1 MLTIDQFVQREVV
14 QCVSGLVSTLA
25 QGYGSAD
32 FQDDIRTDGGACLMS
47 LAEQAFELAS
57 PIDDWEEAARQEG
70 WVTQDFGTISR
81 PAKPLDNLEGPGEYL
96 AQMVFVES
104 WQEACAHDDIEPYAS
119 EVFEHWS
126 VTPWLAERLIAHG
139 EKVDTDF
146 AGMCVWART
155 TTGQQISADYVIGEI
170 YRDLMAS

>member
-25 QGYGSAD
+25 KGC
-32 FQDDIRTDGGACLMS
+32 GGRASNDMRDLCG
-47 LAEQAFELAS
+47 QAFELAC
-57 PIDDWEEAARQEG
+57 PIDDWEEAALQAG
-70 WVTQDFGTISR
+70 YF
-81 PAKPLDNLEGPGEYL
+81 PADGAWLHKHDTMEHSPTYES
-96 AQMVFVES
+96 AQAAC
-104 WQEACAHDDIEPYAS
+104 EADDIEPYAW

-155 TTGQQISADYVIGEI
+155 TTGQQISADYVIGGI

>member
-25 QGYGSAD
+25 QSGLSYKPSHLYGP
-32 FQDDIRTDGGACLMS
+32 DIRDLC
-47 LAEQAFELAS
+47 EQAFELAR
-57 PIDDWEEAARQEG
+57 PIDDWEEGLLSAGYESFTDQYGVAC
-70 WVTQDFGTISR
+70 WVDKSDGATWAGT
-81 PAKPLDNLEGPGEYL
+81 
-96 AQMVFVES
+96 AQSLCEV
-104 WQEACAHDDIEPYAS
+104 DDIEPYAR

>member
-14 QCVSGLVSTLA
+14 QCVSSLVSTLA

-47 LAEQAFELAS
+47 LAEQAFKLAS
-57 PIDDWEEAARQEG
+57 PIDDWEEAALQAG
-70 WVTQDFGTISR
+70 YS
-81 PAKPLDNLEGPGEYL
+81 PAGDVWLHKHDTMAFAPTYRD
-96 AQMVFVES
+96 A
-104 WQEACAHDDIEPYAS
+104 QEACEQDGIEPYAR

-126 VTPWLAERLIAHG
+126 VTPWLAERLITHG

-155 TTGQQISADYVIGEI
+155 TTRGVAPLLGQQISADYVIGEI